1 MNDTGDG
8 RITTAGAAAHHR
20 HARRRRRARR
30 RDRRALVALGV
41 AFVLAI
47 SGAVGYALQPTGTDN
62 ATLRLVTTTTFLDD
76 TVRHVGGDDVETVRL
91 MGPGVDPHL
100 YQAKAG
106 DLREMR
112 RSDGVI
118 AVGLYLE
125 GSLQQTLDEVGR
137 TKPVLLAGEAVP
149 ADELLSP
156 PAGSAPEEE
165 YDPHIWH
172 DPELWTRVVDAVAD
186 HLAELDPEHAA
197 DFHRRAA
204 AYNDEVRATAEQVRR
219 TIDRI
224 PAGRR
229 TLVTSHDAFRY
240 FGDAFGMDVVAIQGM
255 STQQEAT
262 TADVAR
268 VAELLAREDLPAV
281 FLETS
286 VSRQTVDSMIAA
298 ARHRGGDVR
307 VGGELHSDSTGAD
320 GSYLGMLR
328 ANAATL
334 AEGLA

>member
-8 RITTAGAAAHHR
+8 RTAASGAEAHHR
-20 HARRRRRARR
+20 RAQRRRRARR

-41 AFVLAI
+41 VFVLAI
-47 SGAVGYALQPTGTDN
+47 SGAVGYGLQPVRADGG
-62 ATLRLVTTTTFLDD
+62 TLRIVTTTTFLDD
-76 TVRHVGGDDVETVRL
+76 TVRRIGGDDVETVRL
-91 MGPGVDPHL
+91 MNPGVDPHL

-112 RSDGVI
+112 RADAVI

-125 GSLQQTLDEVGR
+125 GSLQRTLDEVAR

-149 ADELLSP
+149 EDQLLSP
-156 PAGSAPEEE
+156 PADAAPEEE
-165 YDPHIWH
+165 HDPHIWH
-172 DPELWTRVVDAVAD
+172 DPALWAHAVDAVTGR
-186 HLAELDPEHAA
+186 LAELDPDNAA
-197 DFHRRAA
+197 DYRRRGDT
-204 AYNDEVRATAEQVRR
+204 YRDEVRAAADRVQR

-224 PAGRR
+224 PADRR

-240 FGDAFGMDVVAIQGM
+240 FGDAFGMDVVAIQGI

-268 VAELLAREDLPAV
+268 VAELLARENLPAV

-286 VSRQTVDSMIAA
+286 VSRQTVDSMVAA
-298 ARHRGGDVR
+298 ARNRGGDVR
-307 VGGELHSDSTGAD
+307 VGGELYSDSTGSD

-334 AEGLA
+334 AEGLT

>member
-1 MNDTGDG
+1 M
-8 RITTAGAAAHHR
+8 
-20 HARRRRRARR
+20 
-30 RDRRALVALGV
+30 ALGV
-41 AFVLAI
+41 VFVLAI
-47 SGAVGYALQPTGTDN
+47 SGAVGYGLQPVRADGG
-62 ATLRLVTTTTFLDD
+62 TLRIVTTTTFLDD
-76 TVRHVGGDDVETVRL
+76 TVRRIGGDDVETVRL
-91 MGPGVDPHL
+91 MNPGVDPHL

-112 RSDGVI
+112 RADAVI

-125 GSLQQTLDEVGR
+125 GSLQRTLDEVAR

-149 ADELLSP
+149 EDQLLSP
-156 PAGSAPEEE
+156 PADAAPEEE
-165 YDPHIWH
+165 HDPHIWH
-172 DPELWTRVVDAVAD
+172 DPALWAHAVDAVTGR
-186 HLAELDPEHAA
+186 LAELDPDNAA
-197 DFHRRAA
+197 DYRRRGDT
-204 AYNDEVRATAEQVRR
+204 YRDEVRAAADRVQR

-224 PAGRR
+224 PADRR

-240 FGDAFGMDVVAIQGM
+240 FGDAFGMDVVAIQGI

-268 VAELLAREDLPAV
+268 VAELLARENLPAV

-286 VSRQTVDSMIAA
+286 VSRQTVDSMVAA
-298 ARHRGGDVR
+298 ARNRGGDVR
-307 VGGELHSDSTGAD
+307 VGGELYSDSTGSD

-334 AEGLA
+334 AEGLT

>member
-1 MNDTGDG
+1 MDDTGDG
-8 RITTAGAAAHHR
+8 RITAAAADEHGQR
-20 HARRRRRARR
+20 AQRRRRARK
-30 RDRRALVALGV
+30 RDRRTLVALGV
-41 AFVLAI
+41 VFVLAV
-47 SGAVGYALQPTGTDN
+47 SGAVGYAVQPVSTGDD
-62 ATLRLVTTTTFLDD
+62 TLRLVTTTTFLDD
-76 TVRHVGGDDVETVRL
+76 TVRHIAGDDAETVRL

-112 RSDGVI
+112 RADAVI

-149 ADELLSP
+149 EHELLSP

-165 YDPHIWH
+165 HDPHIWH
-172 DPELWTRVVDAVAD
+172 DPSRWTHVVDAVTER
-186 HLAELDPEHAA
+186 LAHLDPDNAA
-197 DFHRRAA
+197 DYRRRGA
-204 AYNDEVRATAEQVRR
+204 AYRSEVLAVGEQVQR
-219 TIDRI
+219 TIERI
-224 PAGRR
+224 PARHR

-240 FGDAFGMDVVAIQGM
+240 FGDAFDMDVVAIQGI

-262 TADVAR
+262 TADVGR
-268 VAELLAREDLPAV
+268 VAELLARENLPAV

-298 ARHRGGDVR
+298 ARHRGGEVR
-307 VGGELHSDSTGAD
+307 VGGELQSDSTGSD

-328 ANAATL
+328 GNAATL
-334 AEGLA
+334 VKGLT

>member
-8 RITTAGAAAHHR
+8 RISAGGEDAHHR
-20 HARRRRRARR
+20 QARRRRRVRR

-47 SGAVGYALQPTGTDN
+47 SGAVGYALQPVDVDN
-62 ATLRLVTTTTFLDD
+62 AELRLVTTTTFLDD
-76 TVRHVGGDDVETVRL
+76 TVRRIGGDDVETVRL

-112 RSDGVI
+112 RADAVI

-125 GSLQQTLDEVGR
+125 GSLQRTLDEVGR

-149 ADELLSP
+149 EDELLSP

-165 YDPHIWH
+165 HDPHIWH
-172 DPELWTRVVDAVAD
+172 DPALWTHVVDVVAGR
-186 HLAELDPEHAA
+186 LAELDPDHAA
-197 DFHRRAA
+197 DHRRRAE
-204 AYNDEVRATAEQVRR
+204 AYKDEIRATAEEIRR

-224 PAGRR
+224 PEGRR

-240 FGDAFGMDVVAIQGM
+240 FGDAFGLDIVAIQGI

-268 VAELLAREDLPAV
+268 VAGLLARDDLPAV

-307 VGGELHSDSTGAD
+307 VGGELHSDSTGSD

-334 AEGLA
+334 AEGLT